1 MKAYILAAA
10 LFSVITGSCQN
21 QNISASKVPS
31 IVVNKVQ
38 ESYPGAKDVDWKKS
52 KDNYEAEIQVNDST
66 EVSILVN
73 TAGNKVMEKRDI
85 RISEVPTE
93 VTSALNSLYKDYKID
108 EADQIIKDGITYYQ
122 LELEAKG
129 KKDINVVFNANGSE
143 EKSMSYWD

>member
-73 TAGNKVMEKRDI
+73 NSGNKVMEKRDI
-85 RISEVPTE
+85 RISEVPSA
-93 VTSALNSLYKDYKID
+93 VTNALTNLYKDYKID
-108 EADQIIKDGITYYQ
+108 EADQIIKDGTIYYQ

-129 KKDINVVFNANGSE
+129 KKDINVVFNANGTE
-143 EKSMSYWD
+143 EKSMTYWD

>member
-31 IVVNKVQ
+31 VVVNKVQ

-73 TAGNKVMEKRDI
+73 IAGNKVMEKRDI
-85 RISEVPTE
+85 RISEVPSA
-93 VTSALNSLYKDYKID
+93 VTNALTNHYKDYKID
-108 EADQIIKDGITYYQ
+108 EADQITKDGTTYYQ

-129 KKDINVVFNANGSE
+129 KKDINVVFNANGTE
-143 EKSMSYWD
+143 EKSMTYWD